1 MKITIPAIECKSER
15 EPDFYRVLDWLKSNL
30 NLRRSVKEAL
40 MNNYLVDAVLEGSE
54 EAEVLR
60 CVAVV
65 KRALIIQMN
74 ELDRLE
80 ARLRGEPLPP
90 LQTQTVMPPM
100 TQQEPESELA
110 DTAINLIDDP
120 DED

>member
-1 MKITIPAIECKSER
+1 MKITVPAIECRSER
-15 EPDFYRVLDWLKSNL
+15 EPDFYLVLDWLKSNL
-30 NLRRSVKEAL
+30 NLRRSVKDAL
-40 MNNYLVDAVLEGSE
+40 MNAYLVDAVLEGSE

-65 KRALIIQMN
+65 KRALAIQMN

-80 ARLRGEPLPP
+80 TRLRGEPLLP
-90 LQTQTVMPPM
+90 LQTQTVLMPR
-100 TQQEPESELA
+100 TQPEAEAA
-110 DTAINLIDDP
+110 DTEINLIDDP